1 VQAGL
6 ASPYGLAQV
15 PLDLAAEAA
24 AEDTA
29 LEAGAAAEDTALA
42 VAEDTALAVA
52 EDTALAVAGTVPEP
66 YSGPVAD
73 LSCRK
78 LPATLLPLSK
88 P

>member
-52 EDTALAVAGTVPEP
+52 GTVPEP